1 MIQKLQIK
9 LLLVLKFVNNTF
21 LVTKVIYYYY
31 LYGSLQV
38 YEVPLYFCKVAMTTG
53 NLANPCDH
61 KAPRCGGLDD
71 PSRPAPLS
79 PTRRYLL
86 ELPDLP
92 KG

>member
-9 LLLVLKFVNNTF
+9 FLLVLKFVNNTF

-31 LYGSLQV
+31 LYGMLQV
-38 YEVPLYFCKVAMTTG
+38 YEVPLSFCKVTMTTG
-53 NLANPCDH
+53 KLANPCDH

-71 PSRPAPLS
+71 ANRTAPLS